1 MATAISSQ
9 DLDLAYCDREP
20 IHHIGR
26 IQSFGWLLAFSSDW
40 IITHASANCR
50 ILTGAEA
57 LDMIGRPASEYIDA
71 NALHDLRGRLQI
83 LATAESIDR
92 LFEIDLV
99 GDGRTF
105 DVAVYRS
112 DRSFVLEV
120 EPSESGRLRDLVSY
134 VRPMVARMRQS
145 RSLQELCQSGARHL
159 RALTGFDRVKVY
171 RFDQNKSGQV
181 VAEWRAPGVDSY
193 MGLHFPATDI
203 PAQARALYTKNM
215 LRIIVDVDD
224 QTTTIL
230 PATDPNGQPL
240 DLTMSGIRAVS
251 PIHIEYLRNMGVKAS
266 MSVSIMKRGELW
278 GLFACHHHKPLR
290 LPYSVRTAAELFGE
304 FFSYILEQSEG
315 DAALARQSRARLL
328 HDEIMARVARGNS
341 LGDTLNDFAATIA
354 EVIPYDGMAAW
365 IDGEY
370 RTVGIAPTR
379 EEFEPLSRFLN
390 TAASSAIWATDKLST
405 AFPPAAAYVDRCSG
419 LLALPV
425 SRVPRDYIVLF
436 RREHVHEVNWAGNP
450 DKPAEIVEGDSRIHP
465 RKSFE
470 LWKQERRGYSR
481 PWEEDEIAIAQSL
494 RVTLLE
500 VVLQLADAAHRDR
513 AQAHKRQEF
522 LIAELNHRVRN
533 ILNLVRGLVSQ
544 SASGSESIE
553 DFAEIVGKRIY
564 ALARAH
570 DQVTQANW
578 SPASLYTLIRT
589 ECRAYAEGE
598 EERVFMRGPDA
609 MLTPAAFTSLALVI
623 HELMTNSSKYG
634 ALSDP
639 RGRVEIA
646 MSRDAEDGLN
656 ISWTEVD
663 GPPVAPPRRSG
674 FGSTIIAHTVPHE
687 LGGTASVDFRPEGL
701 VAHFSLP
708 ASAIAG
714 FAHPQIAPPTASVTP
729 LRPKGTVDGQ
739 PLGHAMVVED
749 NVVIAL
755 EAEQLLLDL
764 GFAAVHVCGSTGD
777 ALAALDRGEVAFALL
792 DVHLGEGET
801 SEPIAR
807 ALSSRRIPYA
817 IVSGLGE
824 RSAIA
829 DGFAGAPLVTKPYLR
844 SDIERL
850 LASLGMR

>member
-1 MATAISSQ
+1 MATAISPQ

-50 ILTGAEA
+50 VLTGAEA
-57 LDMIGRPASEYIDA
+57 QDMIGRPASEYIDA

-105 DVAVYRS
+105 DIAVYRS
-112 DRSFVLEV
+112 DRSFVVEV

-171 RFDQNKSGQV
+171 RFDQSKSGQV
-181 VAEWRAPGVDSY
+181 VAESRAPGIDSY

-203 PAQARALYTKNM
+203 PSQARALYAKNM
-215 LRIIVDVDD
+215 LRVIVDVDD
-224 QTTTIL
+224 PTTAIL
-230 PATDPNGQPL
+230 PATDPNGRPL

-278 GLFACHHHKPLR
+278 GLFACHHYKPLR

-341 LGDTLNDFAATIA
+341 LGDTLNDFATTIA

-370 RTVGIAPTR
+370 RTVGLAPTR

-405 AFPPAAAYVDRCSG
+405 AFTPAAAYMDRCSG

-450 DKPAEIVEGDSRIHP
+450 EKPAEIIEGDSRIHP

-470 LWKQERRGYSR
+470 LWKQERRGHSR

-578 SPASLYTLIRT
+578 SPASLYALIRT

-598 EERVFMRGPDA
+598 EDRVFMRGPDA

-663 GPPVAPPRRSG
+663 GPLVAPPRRSG

-687 LGGTASVDFRPEGL
+687 LGGAASVDFRPEGL

-714 FAHPQIAPPTASVTP
+714 FAHPQIAPPISSVTP

-764 GFAAVHVCGSTGD
+764 GFSAVHVCGSSGD
-777 ALAALDRGEVAFALL
+777 ALAALDRADVAFALL

-807 ALSSRRIPYA
+807 ALSARRIPYA

>member
-1 MATAISSQ
+1 MATAISQ
-9 DLDLAYCDREP
+9 QELDLAYCNREP
-20 IHHIGR
+20 IQFIGR

-40 IITHASANCR
+40 IITHASANSR

-57 LDMIGRPASEYIDA
+57 LDMVGRPASEYIDPK
-71 NALHDLRGRLQI
+71 ALHDVRGRLQI
-83 LATAESIDR
+83 LASAETVDR
-92 LFEIDLV
+92 LFEVDLV

-105 DVAVYRS
+105 DIAVYRS
-112 DRSFVLEV
+112 DRSFVLEI

-145 RSLQELCQSGARHL
+145 KTIEELCQSGARHL

-193 MGLHFPATDI
+193 MGLRFPATDI
-203 PAQARALYTKNM
+203 PSQARALYAKNM
-215 LRIIVDVDD
+215 LRVIVDVDD
-224 QTTTIL
+224 QTVAVL
-230 PATDPNGQPL
+230 PETSPEGNQL

-251 PIHIEYLRNMGVKAS
+251 PIHIEYLKNMGVKAS

-278 GLFACHHHKPLR
+278 GLFACHHYKPLR

-315 DAALARQSRARLL
+315 DAVQARQSRARQL
-328 HDEIMARVARGNS
+328 HDEIMARVARGSS
-341 LGDTLNDFAATIA
+341 LGDTLGDFASTIA
-354 EVIPYDGMAAW
+354 DVIPYDGMVAS

-370 RTVGIAPTR
+370 QTIGAAPTR
-379 EEFEPLSRFLN
+379 EEFEPLARFLN
-390 TAASSAIWATDKLST
+390 TAASSTVWATDKLST
-405 AFPPAAAYVDRCSG
+405 VFPPAVAYVDRCSG

-450 DKPAEIVEGDSRIHP
+450 EKAAEIVDGDSRIHP

-470 LWKQERRGYSR
+470 LWKQERRGHSR

-513 AQAHKRQEF
+513 AQAQKRQEF

-544 SASGSESIE
+544 SASGSDSIE

-578 SPASLYTLIRT
+578 SPASLYALIRT
-589 ECRAYAEGE
+589 ECRAYADGDGD
-598 EERVFMRGPDA
+598 RVFLRGPDA
-609 MLTPAAFTSLALVI
+609 MLTPSAFTSLALVV

-634 ALSDP
+634 ALSNGE
-639 RGRVEIA
+639 GRVEIA
-646 MSRDAEDGLN
+646 MARDADDNLTINWVERG
-656 ISWTEVD
+656 
-663 GPPVAPPRRSG
+663 GPPVATPTRTG

-687 LGGTASVDFRPEGL
+687 LGGTADIAFEPEGF
-701 VAHFSLP
+701 VARFTLP
-708 ASAIAG
+708 RGAIAD
-714 FAHPQIAPPTASVTP
+714 FAHPQAPPASATITP
-729 LRPKGTVDGQ
+729 LHPRRPGETHD
-739 PLGHAMVVED
+739 LGIAMVVED

-755 EAEQLLLDL
+755 EAEQMLLDL
-764 GFAAVHVCGSTGD
+764 GFSGVHVCGS
-777 ALAALDRGEVAFALL
+777 ARQAMSVLDDGSVAFALL

-801 SEPIAR
+801 SEAIAGML
-807 ALSSRRIPYA
+807 AERRIPYA

-824 RSAIA
+824 QSAIA
-829 DGFAGAPLVTKPYLR
+829 DGFGGAPLVTKPYLR

-850 LASLGMR
+850 LASVIRR

>member
-145 RSLQELCQSGARHL
+145 RSLQDLCQSGARHL

-224 QTTTIL
+224 QTTAIL

>member
-224 QTTTIL
+224 QTTAIL

-656 ISWTEVD
+656 ISWTEVG